1 MEDGN
6 QKTLNDAPKKKK
18 GKLRSLIVG
27 IVLILAVLGAGVWW
41 YIKHSEYV
49 TTDDAYIDAYK
60 VTISSQIPGRIVK
73 LFIREGDHVTEGEL
87 LAQLDSSDYVARI
100 KEAKMNLKEASIGI
114 RLAQVRMEQAEI
126 NFNRA
131 KEQYKERVIPEE
143 KYQNMEKAFQEA
155 KVELMLAN
163 AKIPVIHSTLN
174 TLRTSLSHTN
184 IYAPM
189 DGVAAK
195 RWVLPGDVVSPGQG
209 IFTVFATNKIW
220 VTAMLP
226 ENKLHQ
232 IHLGDTAEISVDA
245 FPFAT
250 FKGVFYQF
258 GNSTASQFS
267 LIPPDNASG
276 NFTKVSQRIPLK
288 LTIFK
293 TGGKPAGNVD
303 LLPGMSVEIKVKI
316 KRKKSSIWRNSKIL
330 I

>member
-1 MEDGN
+1 MENEIQD
-6 QKTLNDAPKKKK
+6 TVNDAPKKKK
-18 GKLRSLIVG
+18 GKLGSLIIG
-27 IVLILAVLGAGVWW
+27 LVLIAAVLGAGAWW

-49 TTDDAYIDAYK
+49 TTDDAYVDAYK

-73 LFIREGDHVTEGEL
+73 LYIHEGDHVTKGEL
-87 LAQLDSSDYVARI
+87 LAQLDSTDYVARI
-100 KEAKMNLKEASIGI
+100 RQAKVNLKEARLGI
-114 RLAQVRMEQAEI
+114 QLARVKMEQANI

-131 KEQYKERVIPEE
+131 KTQYKARLIPKA

-155 KVELMLAN
+155 KVGLMLAK
-163 AKIPVIHSTLN
+163 AKIPVIHSTLH

-195 RWVLPGDVVSPGQG
+195 RWVLPGDVISPGQG
-209 IFTVFATNKIW
+209 IFTVFGTNKIW
-220 VTAMLP
+220 VTTMLP
-226 ENKLHQ
+226 ENELHQ
-232 IHLGDTAEISVDA
+232 IQLGDTAEVSVDA
-245 FPFAT
+245 FPYAT

-293 TGGKPAGNVD
+293 TGGKPAGKVD

-316 KRKKSSIWRNSKIL
+316 KGKRK
-330 I
+330 